1 MAETDS
7 SAPRPIG
14 RSDGDRVFRAAARHS
29 RFVRFLRRAIP
40 VAIVTVGT
48 VIVVAAFF
56 NPFRLIAAFPIDP
69 GKLSLS
75 GTKIVMELPRLHGF
89 TNNSRP
95 YEVTARAAAQDVA
108 KPDLLELKEIS
119 GHLDMSDGQRVALTA
134 IDGLYD
140 TKGEL
145 LKLNDHIQLN
155 STTGYEARLSEATVN
170 MSTGYVVSE
179 SPVDVK
185 LINGTLTANRL
196 EIIHNGE
203 LVRFDGGVELVLNN
217 PNADKPAAAKPN
229 TSKPVADRIV
239 SSERVA
245 AAPTS
250 RTAKPGLQASAS
262 LAPNLQTSGRH
273 GLAIP

>member
-1 MAETDS
+1 M
-7 SAPRPIG
+7 
-14 RSDGDRVFRAAARHS
+14 
-29 RFVRFLRRAIP
+29 
-40 VAIVTVGT
+40 AIVTVGT

-89 TNNSRP
+89 TNDSRP
-95 YEVTARAAAQDVA
+95 YEVTARAAAQDVT

-229 TSKPVADRIV
+229 TSKAADRIV